1 MSQSDYIPYKVK
13 LTEGQLKRLASA
25 FKNKS
30 PITLRLT
37 NGNLTGQHE
46 LMLTKTQ
53 INKLNKAKK
62 SGVGSDIK
70 ISKTQI
76 SKITKD
82 GGSLFGSLLS
92 LGTKLLPMATKVASK
107 AAPALASGA
116 LSALGSLGIDKIFGK
131 GIEIPKK
138 FFPQLNSLI
147 NLFTKKQI
155 ENLNKVSQSGGKLY
169 FKPTQRQINGGLLG
183 TLAAIGIPMAIDL
196 ASKLFGK
203 GLTTMPKPGKGLMMM
218 PKPGMMMPPP
228 VVGTWEGQ
236 GVKKKRPKKEK
247 DYY

>member
-1 MSQSDYIPYKVK
+1 MSSTDYIPYKVK

-30 PITLRLT
+30 PITLRLLK
-37 NGNLTGQHE
+37 GNLSGQHE

-62 SGVGSDIK
+62 NGVGSDIK

-82 GGSLFGSLLS
+82 GGSLFGSLIS
-92 LGTKLLPMATKVASK
+92 IGSKFLPMATKVASK
-107 AAPALASGA
+107 AAPAIASGA

-131 GIEIPKK
+131 GIEIPPK
-138 FFPQLNSLI
+138 FLSQLNPLI

-155 ENLNKVSQSGGKLY
+155 NDLNKASQSGGKLY
-169 FKPTQRQINGGLLG
+169 FKPTQKQINGGLLG
-183 TLAAIGIPMAIDL
+183 TLAAIGIPMAIEL

-203 GLTTMPKPGKGLMMM
+203 GLQIPSEGKGLMMS
-218 PKPGMMMPPP
+218 PRPGMMMPPP
-228 VVGTWEGQ
+228 FIGTWEGQ
-236 GVKKKRPKKEK
+236 GVKKKRPKKGK

>member
-37 NGNLTGQHE
+37 NKNLTGQHE
-46 LMLTKTQ
+46 LMLTRTQ
-53 INKLNKAKK
+53 VNKLNKSKK

-107 AAPALASGA
+107 AAPALATGA

-138 FFPQLNSLI
+138 ILSSIEFF
-147 NLFTKKQI
+147 
-155 ENLNKVSQSGGKLY
+155 NKFVY
-169 FKPTQRQINGGLLG
+169 
-183 TLAAIGIPMAIDL
+183 
-196 ASKLFGK
+196 
-203 GLTTMPKPGKGLMMM
+203 
-218 PKPGMMMPPP
+218 
-228 VVGTWEGQ
+228 
-236 GVKKKRPKKEK
+236 KEAN
-247 DYY
+247 